1 MRKKKN
7 FQKCFMA
14 CAAILETTKQITYQW
29 INLKRKK
36 ENIKKQKKSPPEVLY
51 YTNLI

>member
-1 MRKKKN
+1 
-7 FQKCFMA
+7 MA

-36 ENIKKQKKSPPEVLY
+36 ENIKKQKKV
-51 YTNLI
+51 TT